1 MDILKIVKSKEGRVF
16 YILNYKKSNEKET
29 IVCVTKHNGDLYVE
43 FRDVINITEY
53 KIISATMYRKMDM
66 TGVKH
71 FKQPVGDSGT
81 HEYNSQFIRVDN
93 IRKWLSGSTKSEAKP
108 LLKFINS
115 QVITNKEIF
124 EDFTNFTDAVT
135 NITGEKDY
143 TIDPPAPTIN
153 SDTMIEKILGD
164 SRVKNLLVQIVEE
177 YLNNKGEI

>member
-1 MDILKIVKSKEGRVF
+1 MDIFKIIESKEGRVF
-16 YILNYKKSNEKET
+16 YILNYRKSNGKET
-29 IVCVTKHNGDLYVE
+29 ILCVTKHNGDLYVE

-53 KIISATMYRKMDM
+53 KMVSAIMYRKMDM

-71 FKQPVGDSGT
+71 FKQPVGDSGSY
-81 HEYNSQFIRVDN
+81 ECNSQFIRVDN
-93 IRKWLSGSTKSEAKP
+93 IKTWLSGSTKSEAKP

-115 QVITNKEIF
+115 EVIANKERF
-124 EDFTNFTDAVT
+124 ENAVTTDAVT
-135 NITGEKDY
+135 NTTGKKEY

-177 YLNNKGEI
+177 YLNDKGEI